1 MQIIL
6 VCRHVNSVLSKRGSV
21 DYSLPLRKKRFL
33 HSCTFILIFLIYK
46 CVCSFQPVITS
57 AWFPHWLGSRI
68 KSFTRIHFDIWQSWF
83 YPCCENYFLTP
94 VQPQKWSTPKL
105 ETQMGTARDVRT
117 QMRTDG
123 ENREVEKSS
132 CSQKSCRSPNTKQGM
147 CFSGNKSINQ
157 KIPVISSSSLSLSKS
172 QLKYK
177 TC

>member
-6 VCRHVNSVLSKRGSV
+6 VYRHVNSVLSKRGSA
-21 DYSLPLRKKRFL
+21 DYSLPLWKKRFL
-33 HSCTFILIFLIYK
+33 HICTFILIFLIYR

-68 KSFTRIHFDIWQSWF
+68 KSLTRIHFDIWQSWF

-94 VQPQKWSTPKL
+94 LQPQKWSTPEL

-123 ENREVEKSS
+123 ENKRGWKVLLLTVELQISKHKAGDVFLWEQIHKSE
-132 CSQKSCRSPNTKQGM
+132 NT
-147 CFSGNKSINQ
+147 CNFI
-157 KIPVISSSSLSLSKS
+157 L
-172 QLKYK
+172 
-177 TC
+177 